1 MTSRDSI
8 IFERDAI
15 KIDQVWGVVATHP
28 SGQQEHILGF
38 HTEVEAMEWRVSQ
51 GCRAWLKTRG
61 YVGWKLGAPSRI
73 TRSRTSA
80 ATSRSIAPCE
90 RLLLITERD
99 KPTGKL
105 ADHHPVKNA
114 GDLQFVLVGRYGL
127 NAIAFIVMLAG
138 LDSRHFFVL
147 GSRSTCSLSSLH
159 RPVIAEIEEKF
170 GVAGPFPAVF
180 NTG

>member
-1 MTSRDSI
+1 M
-8 IFERDAI
+8 
-15 KIDQVWGVVATHP
+15 
-28 SGQQEHILGF
+28 SGGSWALLH
-38 HTEVEAMEWRVSQ
+38 VSQ
-51 GCRAWLKTRG
+51 GLGQTRQR
-61 YVGWKLGAPSRI
+61 LGSI
-73 TRSRTSA
+73 T
-80 ATSRSIAPCE
+80 PCE

-99 KPTGKL
+99 KPTRKL

-170 GVAGPFPAVF
+170 GVRTVHSLQYLTPGDTLRV
-180 NTG
+180 